1 MTDSARR
8 PELLVAWILAAAVTA
23 VDQLTKSL
31 AVIRLSDGA
40 VDVVWTLKFRL
51 TYNTGMAFGA
61 GSSIGPVIAVGA
73 FVIVMVLARS
83 VSRQPRLVYRISVGT
98 LVGGAT
104 GNLLDRIFRSPGV
117 LRGAVVDFI
126 DFGWFPVFNVADIA
140 INVGAGLLILTVF
153 LDSRR
158 GRSSRESGT
167 DDR

>member
-1 MTDSARR
+1 VS
-8 PELLVAWILAAAVTA
+8 
-23 VDQLTKSL
+23 
-31 AVIRLSDGA
+31 RLSDGA

-73 FVIVMVLARS
+73 FLIVLVLARS
-83 VSRQPRLVYRISVGT
+83 VSRQPRFVYRIAIGT

-104 GNLLDRIFRSPGV
+104 GNLLDRIFRSPGL

-126 DFGWFPVFNVADIA
+126 DFGWFPVFNVADVA
-140 INVGAGLLILTVF
+140 INVGAGLLILTVL

-158 GRSSRESGT
+158 SRSSGESVT
-167 DDR
+167 NDR

>member
-61 GSSIGPVIAVGA
+61 GSSLGPVIAVGA
-73 FVIVMVLARS
+73 FVIVMALARS
-83 VSRQPRLVYRISVGT
+83 VSRQPRLVYRIAVGT

-126 DFGWFPVFNVADIA
+126 DFGWFPVFNIADIA

-158 GRSSRESGT
+158 GRSSRESGI